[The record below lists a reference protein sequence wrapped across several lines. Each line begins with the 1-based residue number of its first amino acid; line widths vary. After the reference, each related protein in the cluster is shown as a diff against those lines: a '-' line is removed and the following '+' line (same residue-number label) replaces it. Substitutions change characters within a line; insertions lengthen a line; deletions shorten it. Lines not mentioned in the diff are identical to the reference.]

1 VYAQAVTPAKRNAQ
15 GKVVAMLR
23 ETKKEEK
30 AKSCVSPLKN
40 AVSGKSFIVSASP
53 TRFEPVLPP

>member
-1 VYAQAVTPAKRNAQ
+1 MARSGSRWTDIPQAVTPAKRNAQ

-30 AKSCVSPLKN
+30 L
-40 AVSGKSFIVSASP
+40 G
-53 TRFEPVLPP
+53 

>member
-1 VYAQAVTPAKRNAQ
+1 LQIGHSLADRGLRNAQ

-30 AKSCVSPLKN
+30 L
-40 AVSGKSFIVSASP
+40 G
-53 TRFEPVLPP
+53 

>member
-1 VYAQAVTPAKRNAQ
+1 MDEDQQAMTPAKRNAQ

-30 AKSCVSPLKN
+30 L
-40 AVSGKSFIVSASP
+40 G
-53 TRFEPVLPP
+53 